1 MTKIIKKLKIFI
13 QLFVFISQLEVYQ
26 CQCDCALPALFK
38 KKPSIE
44 ITKKE
49 IKLKRKK
56 FK

>member
-1 MTKIIKKLKIFI
+1 LVNNKKKLKIFI

-26 CQCDCALPALFK
+26 CQRDCALPALFK
-38 KKPSIE
+38 KTSIE